1 MKILIADDHNIM
13 RNLLKRIVKENYPF
27 AAIEEANNGEKLL
40 QKALEQSDWDII
52 ISDISM
58 PFLTGIEAA
67 AELEKTTTA
76 IPIILISAHAL
87 KQHKMFACLPK
98 NIAGFIEKDELLNE
112 LPAAMELLIAKR
124 NGTLTNKELY
134 LSIAH

>member
-40 QKALEQSDWDII
+40 QKALEQDDWDII

-58 PFLTGIEAA
+58 PFLTGIEVAA
-67 AELEKTTTA
+67 KLEKTKTG
-76 IPIILISAHAL
+76 IPIILISTHAL
-87 KQHKMFACLPK
+87 KQHKMFGYLPK

-112 LPAAMELLIAKR
+112 LTAAMDLLITKR
-124 NGTLTNKELY
+124 NFTLTNKELY